1 MNTLETHIDA
11 LYALPLDRFTAARN
25 ALAKGLR
32 GEDLA
37 RVKRLPKPSTVPWS
51 VNQLYWRRRDL
62 YEPLMAAGR
71 ALHAAQ
77 VSAIEGN
84 AADVRTATAAHRAAL
99 TAAAAAATAL
109 AGEAGVS
116 PAADPLT
123 RMLEA
128 ISLAPTPPAE
138 PGRFTDVVQP
148 AGFEALAGITPAP
161 PRQEGAP
168 PLATAPPDAAT
179 ARPSKAST
187 AAERRRLEAEAEAA
201 RVAAD
206 AAVEEA
212 RRQLSAA
219 ETAEARV
226 AAQVNLARLQLQRT
240 EASLTQAQ
248 ALVKAAEALVA
259 HAETARQR
267 L

>member
-32 GEDLA
+32 GDDLA

-77 VSAIEGN
+77 VSALEGN
-84 AADVRTATAAHRAAL
+84 AADVRAATAAHRAAL

-109 AGEAGVS
+109 ASEAGVS

-161 PRQEGAP
+161 QRQATAP
-168 PLATAPPDAAT
+168 QATAPPAAPT
-179 ARPSKAST
+179 ARASKASA
-187 AAERRRLEAEAEAA
+187 AAERRRLEAEAETA
-201 RVAAD
+201 RAAAD

-226 AAQVNLARLQLQRT
+226 AAQVHLARLQLQRT

-259 HAETARQR
+259 HAETARKR

>member
-32 GEDLA
+32 GEELA
-37 RVKRLPKPSTVPWS
+37 RVKRLAKPSTVPWA
-51 VNQLYWRRRDL
+51 VNQLYWRRREL

-77 VSAIEGN
+77 VAALEGKPADLR
-84 AADVRTATAAHRAAL
+84 AAMTAHRAAL
-99 TAAAAAATAL
+99 TGAAAAATAL

-116 PAADPLT
+116 PGADPLT

-128 ISLAPTPPAE
+128 ISLAPAPPAE
-138 PGRFTDVVQP
+138 PGRFTDFVQP

-161 PRQEGAP
+161 SRQGVP
-168 PLATAPPDAAT
+168 PLVTASPDAAT
-179 ARPSKAST
+179 ARPSKGSA

-201 RVAAD
+201 RAAAD
-206 AAVEEA
+206 AAVEDA

-240 EASLTQAQ
+240 EVSLTQAQ

-259 HAETARQR
+259 HAETARRR

>member
-1 MNTLETHIDA
+1 MNTLETHIDE
-11 LYALPLDRFTAARN
+11 LYALPLERFTAARN

-37 RVKRLPKPSTVPWS
+37 RVKRLAKPSTVPWS
-51 VNQLYWRRRDL
+51 VNQLYWRRREL

-77 VSAIEGN
+77 VSALEGR
-84 AADVRTATAAHRAAL
+84 AADLRAATAAHRAAL

-116 PAADPLT
+116 PAADPLA

-128 ISLAPTPPAE
+128 ISLAPAPLAE
-138 PGRFTDVVQP
+138 PGRFTDLVQP

-161 PRQEGAP
+161 PRQEAP
-168 PLATAPPDAAT
+168 PLATASPAAAT
-179 ARPSKAST
+179 ARPSKASA

-201 RVAAD
+201 RADAD

-212 RRQLSAA
+212 RRQLREA

-226 AAQVNLARLQLQRT
+226 AAQVDLARLQLQRA

-248 ALVKAAEALVA
+248 ALVTAAGALVA
-259 HAETARQR
+259 RAEAARQR

>member
-32 GEDLA
+32 GDDLA

-77 VSAIEGN
+77 VSALEGN
-84 AADVRTATAAHRAAL
+84 AADVRAATAAHRAAL

-109 AGEAGVS
+109 ASEAGVS

-138 PGRFTDVVQP
+138 PGRFTDLVQP

-161 PRQEGAP
+161 QRQDDAP
-168 PLATAPPDAAT
+168 PPSIAPTGAAP
-179 ARPSKAST
+179 ARLSKAAA
-187 AAERRRLEAEAEAA
+187 AAERQRLEAEADAA
-201 RVAAD
+201 RAAAD
-206 AAVEEA
+206 VAVEEA
-212 RRQLSAA
+212 RRQLRDARTAA
-219 ETAEARV
+219 ERV
-226 AAQVNLARLQLQRT
+226 AAQVDLARLQLRRT

-248 ALVKAAEALVA
+248 ALVTAAEELVA
-259 HAETARQR
+259 RAQSARER